1 MRPVVYNGYQM
12 IYKPLYFDF
21 NSKLGKYK
29 KCEVGKTYLK
39 RIKDSLKDPRQIIG
53 DIILELHGTPRE
65 DEDDFLINE
74 D

>member
-1 MRPVVYNGYQM
+1 MRPVVYDGYQM
-12 IYKPLYFDF
+12 IYKPPYFNF
-21 NSKLGKYK
+21 NSKMGNYK
-29 KCEVGKTYLK
+29 KCEIEGSYLK
-39 RIKDSLKDPRQIIG
+39 RIKDSLKNPRQIIG